1 MFAGLRS
8 LRQLQTPLKGFSAA
22 SRWLSGS
29 PVASAVARSG
39 VDASLNTR
47 AFASAKNEK
56 IVMWKIYATFHR
68 HNTLCSLVAVVE
80 DLDFMKKNEHL
91 TYNEKVLYY
100 MQLPHQVKLHVSA
113 GMLGFRKANR
123 AEYEAGYQVSS
134 RLFKMIEE
142 KKLFGPNDKVEL
154 ILRDFGKGREAFTSA
169 LQGKEGANVRPHIV
183 RVTDNTRLKFGGSR
197 SKKLRRL

>member
-1 MFAGLRS
+1 MFSALRS
-8 LRQLQTPLKGFSAA
+8 IRPTNSLANFSLA
-22 SRWLSGS
+22 SKWLSTS
-29 PVASAVARSG
+29 SQASAVARNS
-39 VDASLNTR
+39 VD
-47 AFASAKNEK
+47 SALKSKSVSSRVNEK

-113 GMLGFRKANR
+113 GMLGFRKAHR

-154 ILRDFGKGREAFTSA
+154 VLRDFGKGREAFTSA
-169 LQGKEGANVRPHIV
+169 LQGKEGAHVRPHIV

>member
-1 MFAGLRS
+1 M
-8 LRQLQTPLKGFSAA
+8 FSALRAIRSTNSLANFSLA
-22 SRWLSGS
+22 SRWLSTS
-29 PVASAVARSG
+29 SQASAVARPS
-39 VDASLNTR
+39 VD
-47 AFASAKNEK
+47 SALKSKSVSSRVNEK

-113 GMLGFRKANR
+113 GMLGFRKAHR

-169 LQGKEGANVRPHIV
+169 LQGKEGAHVRPHIV